1 MAAVAWQETCAI
13 AQASYRLMAQ
23 ALITTL
29 ALNTRYHYAW
39 VRDANGDR
47 LYLNGKLEASY
58 TGTKVACPASRIV
71 LGASGFLSDMQFFNG
86 FIQGVRISRVA
97 RYRDNF
103 TPPQTYKAA

>member
-23 ALITTL
+23 ALLT
-29 ALNTRYHYAW
+29 NTRYHYAW

-58 TGTKVACPASRIV
+58 TGAKVACPASRIV
-71 LGASGFLSDMQFFNG
+71 LGASGLTSDMQFFDG
-86 FIQGVRISRVA
+86 FIQGLRISRVA
-97 RYRDNF
+97 RYRNNF